1 MNMKECVNEYIKK
14 HWKNTIRTGI
24 SKSDE
29 IPLPY
34 PTTVPCEN
42 QRFTYFFYW
51 DTYFANLGLLYDM
64 PNQALNNLR
73 NMNYLVDRFGFIP
86 NANLTSML
94 NRSQPPLF
102 CCAVYD
108 YYCLYPS
115 MDIVYEF
122 FGNMQR
128 EYEFWMKSRTA
139 ACGLNGY
146 SSSATKEEI
155 EALIDEVSLR
165 GVIDKKDCEAYE
177 KAKNLF
183 AEAESGWDFSPRF
196 GGRAL
201 DFVQVDLNS
210 ILYKNEIIISEF
222 AKLLDEKE
230 LSESFSRKAARRKAL
245 MYRYM
250 EDGAGIL
257 RDYDFINKEQ
267 SNVISVASLLPFWAG
282 ITENRSVCEKI
293 LNVLEF
299 EKGISACEKSEV
311 SIFQWDYP
319 NMWPPLVYFSVEAFQ
334 NAGEKESAKRIAEKY
349 MTTVAENFET
359 GGCLY
364 EKYSSI
370 TGKYSNQEYESPKML
385 GWTAGVFRK
394 LYECFYRR

>member
-1 MNMKECVNEYIKK
+1 MKERVNDYIKR

-24 SKSDE
+24 SKTDE

-51 DTYFANLGLLYDM
+51 DTYFTNLGLLYDM
-64 PNQALNNLR
+64 PKQALNNLR
-73 NMNYLVDRFGFIP
+73 NMKYLVERFGFIP

-108 YYCLYPS
+108 YYQLYPS
-115 MDIVYEF
+115 LDIVYEF
-122 FGNMQR
+122 FGSMQR
-128 EYEFWMKSRTA
+128 EYEFWSQSRITE
-139 ACGLNGY
+139 CGLNGY
-146 SSSATKEEI
+146 SSSATEEEI
-155 EALIDEVSLR
+155 ERFIDEVALR
-165 GVIDKKDCEAYE
+165 GIIDKNDCDAYE

-222 AKLLDEKE
+222 AKILKENE
-230 LSESFSRKAARRKAL
+230 LSERFSRKAAQRKAV

-250 EDGAGIL
+250 EDEEEVF
-257 RDYDFINKEQ
+257 RDYDFRNKKF
-267 SNVISVASLLPFWAG
+267 SPVISIASLLPFWAG
-282 ITENRSVCEKI
+282 ITKNTQSCKKI
-293 LNVLEF
+293 LNVLEC
-299 EKGISACEKSEV
+299 EKGIAACEKSN
-311 SIFQWDYP
+311 SSMFQWDYP
-319 NMWPPLVYFSVEAFQ
+319 NMWPPLVYFSVKAFQ
-334 NAGEKESAKRIAEKY
+334 NSGAEECARRIADKY
-349 MTTVAENFET
+349 MNTVAENFEI

-364 EKYSSI
+364 EKYSSV

-385 GWTAGVFRK
+385 GWTAGVFRN
-394 LYECFYRR
+394 LYEYFYHG